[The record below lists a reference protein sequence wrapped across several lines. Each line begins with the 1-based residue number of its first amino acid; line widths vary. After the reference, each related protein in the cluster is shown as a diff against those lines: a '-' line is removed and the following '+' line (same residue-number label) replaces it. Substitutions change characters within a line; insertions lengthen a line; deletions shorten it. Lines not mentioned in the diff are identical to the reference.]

1 MNYSYT
7 DNWRIKKIE
16 RVEVQTL
23 FLHHLPELS
32 KAQPPIT
39 IRIKFYK
46 CRKGTNYLFQIHGQL
61 HLIYLVLGQVPGQLV
76 HLPLGH
82 IAVLVLVVQL
92 ERHLS
97 LVHLVWWRRFLRDS
111 SENSFLLF
119 LLLIYQLYFLDGLL
133 GFFLSVS
140 MARKTVLVFAQKWP
154 NSVKFKSPDWSL
166 SVLKK
171 AALTSP
177 GVQEMSFTWSY

>member
-46 CRKGTNYLFQIHGQL
+46 CLKGNKLSFSDSRTTSPYLSGPWSSSWPACSSPPWSHSRPCPCCKAWTPSQPCPPCLVREALWGFLWKYFLTSPFFYITPLLLGW
-61 HLIYLVLGQVPGQLV
+61 LI
-76 HLPLGH
+76 
-82 IAVLVLVVQL
+82 
-92 ERHLS
+92 R
-97 LVHLVWWRRFLRDS
+97 
-111 SENSFLLF
+111 
-119 LLLIYQLYFLDGLL
+119 LLLICILCPEACTASA
-133 GFFLSVS
+133 SVS
-140 MARKTVLVFAQKWP
+140 
-154 NSVKFKSPDWSL
+154 
-166 SVLKK
+166 KK
-171 AALTSP
+171 AALTSA
-177 GVQEMSFTWSY
+177 GVQEMSAASR